1 MLSKTTPYNKAILN
15 DPRQK
20 QSIASGEIGIH
31 NKLPQKLYI
40 GYVDKLSDVKP
51 IQTGSQARPRIR
63 SRKFANE
70 KGSIQKQEKDAWF
83 LKYVS
88 LLEQLRKLPENW
100 DSYGADPPNLTAL
113 YWSKT
118 VLELLLEINFTPNK
132 ITASV
137 ENGVGISFI
146 QGEKYA
152 DIECFNTGEILAVTS
167 DKQGNPNVWQVD
179 DNLDSIK
186 SALEKIYVFIRN

>member
-15 DPRQK
+15 DLRQK

-31 NKLPQKLYI
+31 NKLPKKLYK

-51 IQTGSQARPRIR
+51 IKTGSKASPRIR
-63 SRKFANE
+63 YRKFSND
-70 KGSIQKQEKDAWF
+70 KGSIPKNGKDTWF
-83 LKYVS
+83 IKYVS
-88 LLEQLRKLPENW
+88 ILEQLRKLPDNW
-100 DSYGADPPNLTAL
+100 DSYGAEPPNLMAL

-118 VLELLLEINFTPNK
+118 VLELLLEINFPPNK

-179 DNLDSIK
+179 DKLDSIK
-186 SALEKIYVFIRN
+186 SALEKIHVFIRN

>member
-20 QSIASGEIGIH
+20 QSIASGEIVRH
-31 NKLPQKLYI
+31 KCKL
-40 GYVDKLSDVKP
+40 
-51 IQTGSQARPRIR
+51 IQTGSQASSRII
-63 SRKFANE
+63 SRKFSND
-70 KGSIQKQEKDAWF
+70 KGSIQKNGKDTWF
-83 LKYVS
+83 IKYVS
-88 LLEQLRKLPENW
+88 ILEQLRKLPENW
-100 DSYGADPPNLTAL
+100 DSYGAEPPNLTAL

-118 VLELLLEINFTPNK
+118 VLELLLEINFPPNK

-179 DNLDSIK
+179 DKLDSIK
-186 SALEKIYVFIRN
+186 SALKKIKIYVFIRN

>member
-1 MLSKTTPYNKAILN
+1 MLGKTTPYKNINYSRK
-15 DPRQK
+15 K
-20 QSIASGEIGIH
+20 QSIASGEIITH
-31 NKLPQKLYI
+31 RDKISQEINRLYVYKLT
-40 GYVDKLSDVKP
+40 DVKQ
-51 IQTGSQARPRIR
+51 IKIGSQGSHRLRAG
-63 SRKFANE
+63 KLANE
-70 KGSIQKQEKDAWF
+70 KGNIPKHRKDTWF
-83 LKYVS
+83 LNYIS
-88 LLEQLRKLPENW
+88 TLEQLRKLPENW
-100 DSYGADPPNLTAL
+100 DSYGAEPPNLTAL

-118 VLELLLEINFTPNK
+118 VLELLLEINFPPNK

-179 DNLDSIK
+179 DKLDSIK

>member
-1 MLSKTTPYNKAILN
+1 
-15 DPRQK
+15 
-20 QSIASGEIGIH
+20 
-31 NKLPQKLYI
+31 
-40 GYVDKLSDVKP
+40 
-51 IQTGSQARPRIR
+51 
-63 SRKFANE
+63 
-70 KGSIQKQEKDAWF
+70 
-83 LKYVS
+83 
-88 LLEQLRKLPENW
+88 
-100 DSYGADPPNLTAL
+100 
-113 YWSKT
+113 